1 MSSKAIC
8 CSSKRKLQTIFFW
21 STDLDTGF
29 PLSHGACAWN
39 FFYETQSIS
48 RMLPVINLIWLNRL
62 RKIATK
68 KEENKRNENECMYLN
83 KSILLP
89 QLIYTFIYI
98 YLSIYINL
106 VGRNER
112 KLRIIITDVVI
123 YLMKHLTNLRV
134 SEQYLYLYIYTIL

>member
-1 MSSKAIC
+1 MYVLKQ
-8 CSSKRKLQTIFFW
+8 KHF
-21 STDLDTGF
+21 
-29 PLSHGACAWN
+29 
-39 FFYETQSIS
+39 
-48 RMLPVINLIWLNRL
+48 
-62 RKIATK
+62 IAAT
-68 KEENKRNENECMYLN
+68 YLY
-83 KSILLP
+83 
-89 QLIYTFIYI
+89 IYIYI

>member
-1 MSSKAIC
+1 
-8 CSSKRKLQTIFFW
+8 
-21 STDLDTGF
+21 
-29 PLSHGACAWN
+29 
-39 FFYETQSIS
+39 
-48 RMLPVINLIWLNRL
+48 MLPVINLIWLNRL